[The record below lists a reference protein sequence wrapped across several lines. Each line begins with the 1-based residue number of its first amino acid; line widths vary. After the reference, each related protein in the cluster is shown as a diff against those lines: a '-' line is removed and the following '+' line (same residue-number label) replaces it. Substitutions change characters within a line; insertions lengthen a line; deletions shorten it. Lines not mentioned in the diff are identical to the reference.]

1 MVELRVLLCD
11 LWKLED
17 FDYADACIFDVA
29 W

>member
-1 MVELRVLLCD
+1 MVELQVLLYD

-17 FDYADACIFDVA
+17 FDYADAYIFDVA